1 MANWLTSLKTDTPQ
15 EGYELAIEM
24 AKRGVTYMQPSL
36 DTRKAAWSV
45 YTEKGESLMFG
56 SLVIAMHFQTIAK
69 ANGDGPDEESLVGCA
84 RG

>member
-24 AKRGVTYMQPSL
+24 AKRGVAYMQPSL

-56 SLVIAMHFQTIAK
+56 SLVIATHFQTIAK
-69 ANGDGPDEESLVGCA
+69 ANGYWPDKDILLEGA
-84 RG
+84 KD